1 MQYGVK
7 IDNYKR
13 VKDSENV
20 KNNMKIEASS
30 IGLIMAMVAGLLISR
45 VYLDMTFGVV
55 QVLAPFG
62 LAYLIAIT
70 NYEKK
75 YILSS
80 SLGVIVGYITLF
92 NKVNNFSAYII
103 ISTIV
108 TIISMSKLNKKARNI
123 ASFITVFSG
132 LFIYGVLVGSSDI
145 ILHFIGAISVT
156 ALVFP
161 IYYVVSYTLKCIEE
175 INTQHFF
182 SIDEIVSIE
191 LFICLLIV
199 GIGTLS
205 INDISFRNIAAI
217 LFIVVLA
224 FISDTN
230 MGAGAGITMGII
242 LGFATGNL
250 MESIAIYGACGLV
263 ASIFRE
269 SGKLFTALSFNII
282 FVIVTLYSGVFNN
295 ISFIEALVGTGIFL
309 LIPKKIYNKISLEI
323 NKDKKVGHFSE
334 VRFAEI
340 KDELTE
346 RLRDFTEVLSIM
358 GKSLNNLVGNDK
370 LAIKNKGNALVENL
384 SDRTCSDC
392 DMRYMCWKRELH
404 QTYNAFSDL
413 IRNYENN
420 SGSFPHELEKKCI
433 KKYALVKNLEDIM
446 NIYMVN
452 ETLKSRLGEGRKI
465 LSNHIN
471 NMSVTI
477 SEIVDEFGNELH
489 LCTDVEKS
497 IKKSLL
503 KYGINFGSL
512 ICYNDKNG
520 RIKIKM
526 QMENCMGSQACIKT
540 VLPIISETIGKNMS
554 IGSEGCNINS
564 KNNMCE
570 IVIEEAPKY
579 HINSHVAVATK
590 EGEKFTGDSY
600 SYGRTKDGN
609 YITVIS
615 DGMGSGPEAGLES
628 KVSVEIIEKFMEV
641 GFDEKIAIDAVNAIM
656 SIKFSEDEKF
666 STLDMN
672 KIDLYTGNAKFM
684 KVGAIESF
692 IKRGNKVEVINS
704 NTLPFGVL
712 EEPDVDTVEKQ
723 VGNGD
728 VIVSISDGIL
738 DVKNDGSFDTTW
750 LIEFLKNTK
759 YRQPKDLSIAILEK
773 AKELSGGKA
782 KDDMTVVVSK
792 VFAIN

>member
-13 VKDSENV
+13 AKDSENV

-70 NYEKK
+70 NYERK

-92 NKVNNFSAYII
+92 NKVSNFSAYII

-123 ASFITVFSG
+123 ASFIIVFSG
-132 LFIYGVLVGSSDI
+132 LFVYGVLVGSSDI
-145 ILHFIGAISVT
+145 ILHLIGAISVT

-205 INDISFRNIAAI
+205 LNDISFRNIAAI
-217 LFIVVLA
+217 LFIIALA

-263 ASIFRE
+263 AGIFRE

-346 RLRDFTEVLSIM
+346 RLKDFTEVLSIM

-420 SGSFPHELEKKCI
+420 SGAFPHELEKKCI
-433 KKYALVKNLEDIM
+433 KRYALVKNLEDIM

-526 QMENCMGSQACIKT
+526 QMENCMGSQTCIKT

-723 VGNGD
+723 VSNGD

>member
-263 ASIFRE
+263 AGIFRE

-672 KIDLYTGNAKFM
+672 KIDLYTGNVKFM

>member
-30 IGLIMAMVAGLLISR
+30 IGLIMAMIAGLLISR

-263 ASIFRE
+263 AGIFRE

-750 LIEFLKNTK
+750 LIEFLKSTK

>member
-13 VKDSENV
+13 AKDSENV

-70 NYEKK
+70 NYERK

-92 NKVNNFSAYII
+92 NKVSNFSAYII

-123 ASFITVFSG
+123 ASFIIVFSG
-132 LFIYGVLVGSSDI
+132 LFVYGVLVGSSDI
-145 ILHFIGAISVT
+145 ILHLIGAISVT

-161 IYYVVSYTLKCIEE
+161 IYYVMSYTLKCIEE

-217 LFIVVLA
+217 LFIIALA

-263 ASIFRE
+263 AGIFRE

-346 RLRDFTEVLSIM
+346 RLKDFTEVLSIM

-420 SGSFPHELEKKCI
+420 SGAFPHELEKKCI

-526 QMENCMGSQACIKT
+526 QMENCMGSQTCIKT

-723 VGNGD
+723 VSNGD

>member
-13 VKDSENV
+13 AKDSENV

-70 NYEKK
+70 NYERK

-92 NKVNNFSAYII
+92 NKVSNFSAYII

-123 ASFITVFSG
+123 ASFIIVFSG
-132 LFIYGVLVGSSDI
+132 LFVYGVLVGSSDI
-145 ILHFIGAISVT
+145 ILHLIGAISVT

-205 INDISFRNIAAI
+205 LNDISFRNIAAI
-217 LFIVVLA
+217 LFIIALA

-263 ASIFRE
+263 AGIFRE

-282 FVIVTLYSGVFNN
+282 FIIVTLYSGVFNS

-346 RLRDFTEVLSIM
+346 RLKDFTEVLSIM

-420 SGSFPHELEKKCI
+420 SGTFPHELEKKCI

-526 QMENCMGSQACIKT
+526 QMENCMGSQTCIKT

-723 VGNGD
+723 VSNGD

>member
-13 VKDSENV
+13 AKDSENV

-70 NYEKK
+70 NYERK

-92 NKVNNFSAYII
+92 NKVSNFSAYII

-132 LFIYGVLVGSSDI
+132 LFVYGVLVGSSDI
-145 ILHFIGAISVT
+145 ILHLIGAISVT

-217 LFIVVLA
+217 LFIIALA

-263 ASIFRE
+263 AGIFRE

-346 RLRDFTEVLSIM
+346 RLKDFTEVLSIM

-420 SGSFPHELEKKCI
+420 SGAFPHELEKKCI

-526 QMENCMGSQACIKT
+526 QMENCMGSQTCIKT

-723 VGNGD
+723 VSNGD

>member
-13 VKDSENV
+13 AKDSENV

-70 NYEKK
+70 NYERK

-80 SLGVIVGYITLF
+80 SLGVILGYITLF
-92 NKVNNFSAYII
+92 NKVSNFSAYII

-123 ASFITVFSG
+123 ASFIIVFSG
-132 LFIYGVLVGSSDI
+132 LFVYGVLVGSSDI
-145 ILHFIGAISVT
+145 ILHLIGAISVT

-199 GIGTLS
+199 GIGTIS

-217 LFIVVLA
+217 LFIIALA

-263 ASIFRE
+263 AGIFRE

-282 FVIVTLYSGVFNN
+282 FIIVTLYSGVFNN

-334 VRFAEI
+334 VRFSEI

-346 RLRDFTEVLSIM
+346 RLKDFTEVLSVM

-420 SGSFPHELEKKCI
+420 SGAFPHELEKKCI

-526 QMENCMGSQACIKT
+526 QMENCMGSQTCIKT

-723 VGNGD
+723 VSNGD

-782 KDDMTVVVSK
+782 KDYMTVVVSK

>member
-13 VKDSENV
+13 AKDSENV

-70 NYEKK
+70 NYERK

-92 NKVNNFSAYII
+92 NKVSNFSAYII

-123 ASFITVFSG
+123 ASFIIVFSG

-145 ILHFIGAISVT
+145 ILHLIGAISVT

-217 LFIVVLA
+217 LFIIALA

-263 ASIFRE
+263 AGIFRE

-282 FVIVTLYSGVFNN
+282 FIIVTLYSGVFNN

-346 RLRDFTEVLSIM
+346 RLKDFTEVLSIM

-420 SGSFPHELEKKCI
+420 SGAFPHELEKKCI

-526 QMENCMGSQACIKT
+526 QMENCMGSQTCIKT

-723 VGNGD
+723 VSNGD

>member
-13 VKDSENV
+13 AKDSENV

-70 NYEKK
+70 NYERK

-92 NKVNNFSAYII
+92 NKVSNFSDYII

-123 ASFITVFSG
+123 ASFIIVFSG
-132 LFIYGVLVGSSDI
+132 LFVYGVLVGSSDI
-145 ILHFIGAISVT
+145 ILHLIGAISVT

-199 GIGTLS
+199 GIGTIS

-217 LFIVVLA
+217 LFIIALA

-263 ASIFRE
+263 AGIFRE

-282 FVIVTLYSGVFNN
+282 FIIVTLYSGVFNN

-346 RLRDFTEVLSIM
+346 RLKDFTEVLSIM

-420 SGSFPHELEKKCI
+420 SGAFPHELEKKCI

-526 QMENCMGSQACIKT
+526 QMENCMGSQTCIKT

-723 VGNGD
+723 VSNGD

>member
-263 ASIFRE
+263 AGIFRE

-346 RLRDFTEVLSIM
+346 RLKDFTEVLSIM

-723 VGNGD
+723 VSNGD
-728 VIVSISDGIL
+728 VIVSISDGVL

-750 LIEFLKNTK
+750 LIEFLKSTK

>member
-13 VKDSENV
+13 AKDSENV

-70 NYEKK
+70 NYERK

-80 SLGVIVGYITLF
+80 SLGVILGYITLF
-92 NKVNNFSAYII
+92 NKVSNFSAYII

-123 ASFITVFSG
+123 ASFIIVFSG
-132 LFIYGVLVGSSDI
+132 LFVYGVLVGSSDI
-145 ILHFIGAISVT
+145 ILHLIGAISVT

-205 INDISFRNIAAI
+205 LNDISFRNIAAI
-217 LFIVVLA
+217 LFIIVLA

-263 ASIFRE
+263 AGIFRE

-346 RLRDFTEVLSIM
+346 RLKDFTEVLSIM

-420 SGSFPHELEKKCI
+420 SGAFPHELEKKCI

-526 QMENCMGSQACIKT
+526 QMENCMGSQTCIKT

-723 VGNGD
+723 VSNGD

>member
-13 VKDSENV
+13 AKDSENV

-70 NYEKK
+70 NYERK

-92 NKVNNFSAYII
+92 NKVSNFSAYII

-108 TIISMSKLNKKARNI
+108 TIISMSKLNKKATNI
-123 ASFITVFSG
+123 ASFIIVFSG
-132 LFIYGVLVGSSDI
+132 LFVYGVLVGSSDI
-145 ILHFIGAISVT
+145 ILHLIGAISVT

-205 INDISFRNIAAI
+205 LNDISFRNIAAI
-217 LFIVVLA
+217 LFIIALA

-263 ASIFRE
+263 AGIFRE

-346 RLRDFTEVLSIM
+346 RLKDFTEVLSIM

-420 SGSFPHELEKKCI
+420 SGAFPHELEKKCI

-503 KYGINFGSL
+503 KYGINFGIL

-526 QMENCMGSQACIKT
+526 QMENCMGSQTCIKT

-723 VGNGD
+723 VSNGD

>member
-13 VKDSENV
+13 AKDSENV

-70 NYEKK
+70 NYERK

-80 SLGVIVGYITLF
+80 SLGVILGYITLF
-92 NKVNNFSAYII
+92 NKVSNFSAYII

-123 ASFITVFSG
+123 ASFIIVFSG

-145 ILHFIGAISVT
+145 ILHLIGAISVT

-217 LFIVVLA
+217 LFIIVLA

-263 ASIFRE
+263 AGIFRE

-282 FVIVTLYSGVFNN
+282 FIIVTLYSGVFNN

-346 RLRDFTEVLSIM
+346 RLKDFTEVLSIM

-420 SGSFPHELEKKCI
+420 SGAFPHELEKKCI

-526 QMENCMGSQACIKT
+526 QMENCMGSQTCIKT

-723 VGNGD
+723 VSNGD

-750 LIEFLKNTK
+750 LIEFLKSTK

>member
-30 IGLIMAMVAGLLISR
+30 IGLIMAIVAGLLISR

-70 NYEKK
+70 NYERK

-92 NKVNNFSAYII
+92 NKVSNFSAYII

-132 LFIYGVLVGSSDI
+132 LFVYGVLVGSSDI
-145 ILHFIGAISVT
+145 ILHLIGAISVT

-199 GIGTLS
+199 GIGTIS

-217 LFIVVLA
+217 LFIIALA

-263 ASIFRE
+263 AGIFRE

-282 FVIVTLYSGVFNN
+282 FIIVTLYSGVFNN

-346 RLRDFTEVLSIM
+346 RLKDFTEVLSIM

-420 SGSFPHELEKKCI
+420 SGAFPHELEKKCI

-750 LIEFLKNTK
+750 LIEFLKSTK

>member
-13 VKDSENV
+13 AKDSENV

-70 NYEKK
+70 NYERK

-80 SLGVIVGYITLF
+80 SLGVILGYITLF
-92 NKVNNFSAYII
+92 NKVSNFSAYII

-123 ASFITVFSG
+123 ASFIIVFSG
-132 LFIYGVLVGSSDI
+132 LFVYGVLVGSSDI
-145 ILHFIGAISVT
+145 ILHLIGAISVT

-217 LFIVVLA
+217 LFIIALA

-263 ASIFRE
+263 AGIFRE

-346 RLRDFTEVLSIM
+346 RLKDFTEVLSIM

-420 SGSFPHELEKKCI
+420 SGAFPHELEKKCI

-526 QMENCMGSQACIKT
+526 QMENCMGSQTCIKT

-723 VGNGD
+723 VSNGD

>member
-13 VKDSENV
+13 AKDSENV

-70 NYEKK
+70 NYERK

-92 NKVNNFSAYII
+92 NKVSNFSAYII

-123 ASFITVFSG
+123 ASFIIVFSG
-132 LFIYGVLVGSSDI
+132 LFVYGVLVGSSDI
-145 ILHFIGAISVT
+145 ILHLIGAISVT

-205 INDISFRNIAAI
+205 LNDISFRNIAAI
-217 LFIVVLA
+217 LFIIALA

-263 ASIFRE
+263 AGIFRE

-282 FVIVTLYSGVFNN
+282 FIIVTLYSGVFNN

-346 RLRDFTEVLSIM
+346 RLKDFTEVLSIM

-420 SGSFPHELEKKCI
+420 SGAFPHELEKKCI

-526 QMENCMGSQACIKT
+526 QMENCMGSQTCIKT

-723 VGNGD
+723 VSNGD

>member
-20 KNNMKIEASS
+20 KNNMKIEASN
-30 IGLIMAMVAGLLISR
+30 IGLIMAMVAGVLISR

-70 NYEKK
+70 NYERK

-92 NKVNNFSAYII
+92 NKVSNFSAYII

-123 ASFITVFSG
+123 ASFIIVFSG
-132 LFIYGVLVGSSDI
+132 LFVYGVLVGSSDI
-145 ILHFIGAISVT
+145 ILHLIGAISVT

-199 GIGTLS
+199 GIGTIS

-217 LFIVVLA
+217 LFIVALA

-263 ASIFRE
+263 AGIFRE

-346 RLRDFTEVLSIM
+346 RLKDFTEVLSIM
-358 GKSLNNLVGNDK
+358 GKSLNNLVCNDK

-392 DMRYMCWKRELH
+392 DIRYMCWKRELH

-420 SGSFPHELEKKCI
+420 SGTFPHELEKKCI

-497 IKKSLL
+497 IKKALL
-503 KYGINFGSL
+503 KYGVNFGSL

-540 VLPIISETIGKNMS
+540 VLPIINETIGKNMS

-570 IVIEEAPKY
+570 FVIEEAPKY

-792 VFAIN
+792 VFGIN

>member
-205 INDISFRNIAAI
+205 INDISFRNITAI

-263 ASIFRE
+263 AGIFRE

>member
-13 VKDSENV
+13 AKDSENV

-70 NYEKK
+70 NYERK

-92 NKVNNFSAYII
+92 NKVSNFSAYII

-132 LFIYGVLVGSSDI
+132 LFVYGVLVGSSDI
-145 ILHFIGAISVT
+145 ILHLIGAISVT

-217 LFIVVLA
+217 LFIIALA

-263 ASIFRE
+263 AGIFRE

-346 RLRDFTEVLSIM
+346 RLKDFTEVLSIM

-420 SGSFPHELEKKCI
+420 SGAFPHELEKKCI

-526 QMENCMGSQACIKT
+526 QMENCMGSQTCIKT

-666 STLDMN
+666 STLDMS

-723 VGNGD
+723 VSNGD

>member
-13 VKDSENV
+13 VKGSENV
-20 KNNMKIEASS
+20 KNNIKIEASTV
-30 IGLIMAMVAGLLISR
+30 GLIMSMVAGILISR

-75 YILSS
+75 YILAS
-80 SLGVIVGYITLF
+80 SLGVVVGYATLF
-92 NKVNNFSAYII
+92 SKVISFPAYII
-103 ISTIV
+103 IAAAI
-108 TIISMSKLNKKARNI
+108 TIISMSKVNKKARNI
-123 ASFITVFSG
+123 ASFIIIFSV
-132 LFIYGVLVGSSDI
+132 LFAYGVLVGGSDI
-145 ILHFIGAISVT
+145 ILHLINAVSVA
-156 ALVFP
+156 ALTFP

-191 LFICLLIV
+191 LFLCLLIV
-199 GIGTLS
+199 GIGTIS
-205 INDISFRNIAAI
+205 VYDVSFRNIVAI
-217 LFIVVLA
+217 LFIIALA

-242 LGFATGNL
+242 LGFTTGNL

-263 ASIFRE
+263 AGIFRE

-282 FVIVTLYSGVFNN
+282 FVIVTLYSGIFNN
-295 ISFIEALVGTGIFL
+295 VLFIEVLVGTGIFL
-309 LIPKKIYNKISLEI
+309 LIPKKLYNKVSLEI
-323 NKDKKVGHFSE
+323 NKDKKVDHFSE
-334 VRFAEI
+334 VRFSKI
-340 KDELTE
+340 KDELTD
-346 RLRDFTEVLSIM
+346 RLRDFTDVLSIM

-384 SDRTCSDC
+384 SDRTCSEC

-404 QTYNAFSDL
+404 QTYNAFSEL

-420 SGSFPHELEKKCI
+420 SGTFPHELERKCV
-433 KKYALVKNLEDIM
+433 KKYALMKNLEDIM
-446 NIYMVN
+446 NIHMIN
-452 ETLKSRLGEGRKI
+452 ETLRNRLGEGRKI

-477 SEIVDEFGNELH
+477 GEIVDEFGNELH
-489 LCTDVEKS
+489 LCTDIERN
-497 IKKSLL
+497 IKKALL

-526 QMENCMGSQACIKT
+526 QMENCMGAQNCIKT
-540 VLPIISETIGKNMS
+540 VLPIISEAIGKNMS

-570 IVIEEAPKY
+570 VVIEEAPKY
-579 HINSHVAVATK
+579 HITSHVAVATK

-672 KIDLYTGNAKFM
+672 KIDLYTGDAKFM

-692 IKRGNKVEVINS
+692 IKRGHKIEVINS

-712 EEPDVDTVEKQ
+712 EEPDIDTVEKQ

-728 VIVSISDGIL
+728 IIVSISDGVL

-759 YRQPKDLSIAILEK
+759 YRQPKDLSVAILEK

-782 KDDMTVVVSK
+782 KDDMTIIVSK
-792 VFAIN
+792 VFGIN

>member
-13 VKDSENV
+13 AKDSENV

-30 IGLIMAMVAGLLISR
+30 IGLIMPMVAGLLISR

-70 NYEKK
+70 NYERK

-92 NKVNNFSAYII
+92 NKVSNFSAYII

-123 ASFITVFSG
+123 ASFIIVFSG
-132 LFIYGVLVGSSDI
+132 LFVYGVLVGSSDI
-145 ILHFIGAISVT
+145 ILHLIGAISVT

-217 LFIVVLA
+217 LFIIALA

-263 ASIFRE
+263 AGIFRE

-282 FVIVTLYSGVFNN
+282 FIIVTLYSGVFNN

-346 RLRDFTEVLSIM
+346 RLKDFTEVLSIM

-420 SGSFPHELEKKCI
+420 SGAFPHELEKKCI

-526 QMENCMGSQACIKT
+526 QMENCMGSQTCIKT

-723 VGNGD
+723 VSNGD

>member
-123 ASFITVFSG
+123 ASFITVFLG

-263 ASIFRE
+263 AGIFRE

-750 LIEFLKNTK
+750 LIEFLKSTK

>member
-13 VKDSENV
+13 AKDSENV

-70 NYEKK
+70 NYERK

-92 NKVNNFSAYII
+92 NKVSNFSAYII

-123 ASFITVFSG
+123 ASFIIVFSG
-132 LFIYGVLVGSSDI
+132 LFVYGVLVGSSDI
-145 ILHFIGAISVT
+145 ILHLIGAISVT

-205 INDISFRNIAAI
+205 LNDISFRNIAAI
-217 LFIVVLA
+217 LFIIALA

-263 ASIFRE
+263 AGIFRE

-334 VRFAEI
+334 VRFDEI

-346 RLRDFTEVLSIM
+346 RLKDFTEVLSIM

-420 SGSFPHELEKKCI
+420 SGAFPHELEKKCI

-526 QMENCMGSQACIKT
+526 QMENCMGSQTCIKT

-723 VGNGD
+723 VSNGD

-750 LIEFLKNTK
+750 LIEFLKSTK

>member
-13 VKDSENV
+13 AKDSENV
-20 KNNMKIEASS
+20 KKNMKIEASS

-55 QVLAPFG
+55 QVLATFG

-70 NYEKK
+70 NYERK

-92 NKVNNFSAYII
+92 NKVSNFSAYII

-123 ASFITVFSG
+123 TSFIIVFSG
-132 LFIYGVLVGSSDI
+132 LFVYGVLVGSSDI
-145 ILHFIGAISVT
+145 ILHLIGAISVT

-217 LFIVVLA
+217 LFIIALA

-263 ASIFRE
+263 AGIFRE

-282 FVIVTLYSGVFNN
+282 FIIVTLYSGVFNN

-346 RLRDFTEVLSIM
+346 RLKDFTEVLSIM

-420 SGSFPHELEKKCI
+420 SGAFPHELEKKCI

-526 QMENCMGSQACIKT
+526 QMENCMGSQTCIKT

-723 VGNGD
+723 VSNGD

>member
-13 VKDSENV
+13 AKDSENV

-70 NYEKK
+70 NYERK

-92 NKVNNFSAYII
+92 NKVSNFSAYII

-132 LFIYGVLVGSSDI
+132 LFVYGVLVGSSDI
-145 ILHFIGAISVT
+145 ILHLIGAISVT

-199 GIGTLS
+199 GIGTIS

-217 LFIVVLA
+217 LFIIALA

-263 ASIFRE
+263 AGIFRE

-282 FVIVTLYSGVFNN
+282 FIIVTLYSGVFNN

-346 RLRDFTEVLSIM
+346 RLKDFTEVLSIM

-420 SGSFPHELEKKCI
+420 SGAFPHELEKKCI

-526 QMENCMGSQACIKT
+526 QMENCMGSQTCIKT

-600 SYGRTKDGN
+600 SYGRTKYGN

-723 VGNGD
+723 VSNGD

-750 LIEFLKNTK
+750 LIEFLKSTK

>member
-13 VKDSENV
+13 AKDSENV

-70 NYEKK
+70 NYERK

-92 NKVNNFSAYII
+92 NKVSNFSAYII

-132 LFIYGVLVGSSDI
+132 LFVYGVLVGSSDI
-145 ILHFIGAISVT
+145 ILHLIGAISVT

-199 GIGTLS
+199 GIGTIS

-217 LFIVVLA
+217 LFIIALA

-263 ASIFRE
+263 AGIFRE

-282 FVIVTLYSGVFNN
+282 FIIVTLYSGVFNN

-346 RLRDFTEVLSIM
+346 RLKDFTEVLSIM

-420 SGSFPHELEKKCI
+420 SGAFPHELEKKCI

-526 QMENCMGSQACIKT
+526 QMENCMGSQTCIKT

-704 NTLPFGVL
+704 NTLPFGIL

-723 VGNGD
+723 VSNGD

>member
-13 VKDSENV
+13 AKDSENV

-70 NYEKK
+70 NYERK

-92 NKVNNFSAYII
+92 NKVSNFSAYII

-123 ASFITVFSG
+123 ASFIIVFSG
-132 LFIYGVLVGSSDI
+132 LFVYGVLVGSSDI
-145 ILHFIGAISVT
+145 ILHLIGAISVT

-205 INDISFRNIAAI
+205 LNDISFRNIAAI
-217 LFIVVLA
+217 LFIIALA

-263 ASIFRE
+263 AGIFRE

-282 FVIVTLYSGVFNN
+282 FIIVTLYSGVFNN

-346 RLRDFTEVLSIM
+346 RLKDFTEVLSIM

-420 SGSFPHELEKKCI
+420 SGAFPHELEKKCI

-526 QMENCMGSQACIKT
+526 QMENCMGSQTCIKT

-723 VGNGD
+723 VSNGD
-728 VIVSISDGIL
+728 VIVSISDGVL

>member
-13 VKDSENV
+13 AKDSENV

-70 NYEKK
+70 NYERK

-80 SLGVIVGYITLF
+80 SLGVILGYITLF
-92 NKVNNFSAYII
+92 NKVSNFSAYII

-123 ASFITVFSG
+123 ASFIIVFSG
-132 LFIYGVLVGSSDI
+132 LFVYGVLVGSSDI
-145 ILHFIGAISVT
+145 ILHLIGAISVT

-217 LFIVVLA
+217 LFIIALA

-263 ASIFRE
+263 AGIFRD

-282 FVIVTLYSGVFNN
+282 FIIVTLYSGVFNN

-346 RLRDFTEVLSIM
+346 RLKDFTEVLSIM

-420 SGSFPHELEKKCI
+420 SGAFPHELEKKCI

-526 QMENCMGSQACIKT
+526 QMENCMGSQTCIKT

-723 VGNGD
+723 VSNGD

>member
-13 VKDSENV
+13 AKDSENV

-70 NYEKK
+70 NYERK

-80 SLGVIVGYITLF
+80 SLGVILGYITLF
-92 NKVNNFSAYII
+92 NKVSNFSAYII

-123 ASFITVFSG
+123 ASFIIVFSG
-132 LFIYGVLVGSSDI
+132 LFVYGVLVGSSDI
-145 ILHFIGAISVT
+145 ILHLIGAISVT

-205 INDISFRNIAAI
+205 LNDISFRNIAAI
-217 LFIVVLA
+217 LFIIALA

-263 ASIFRE
+263 AGIFRE

-282 FVIVTLYSGVFNN
+282 FIIVTLYSGVFNN

-346 RLRDFTEVLSIM
+346 RLKDFTEVLSIM

-420 SGSFPHELEKKCI
+420 SGAFPHELEKKCI

-526 QMENCMGSQACIKT
+526 QMENCMGSQTCIKT

-723 VGNGD
+723 VSNGD

-750 LIEFLKNTK
+750 LIEFLKSTK

>member
-263 ASIFRE
+263 AGIFRE

-792 VFAIN
+792 VFAIS

>member
-13 VKDSENV
+13 AKDSENV

-70 NYEKK
+70 NYERK

-92 NKVNNFSAYII
+92 NKVSNFSAYII

-123 ASFITVFSG
+123 ASFIIVFSG
-132 LFIYGVLVGSSDI
+132 LFVYGVLVGSSDI
-145 ILHFIGAISVT
+145 ILHLIGAISVT

-217 LFIVVLA
+217 LFIIALA

-263 ASIFRE
+263 AGIFRE

-282 FVIVTLYSGVFNN
+282 FIIVTLYSGVFNN

-346 RLRDFTEVLSIM
+346 RLKDFTEVLSIM

-420 SGSFPHELEKKCI
+420 SGAFPHELEKKCI

-526 QMENCMGSQACIKT
+526 QMENCMGSQTCIKT

-723 VGNGD
+723 VSNGD

-738 DVKNDGSFDTTW
+738 DVRNDGSFDTTW
-750 LIEFLKNTK
+750 LIEFLKSTK

>member
-13 VKDSENV
+13 AKDSENV

-70 NYEKK
+70 NYERK

-80 SLGVIVGYITLF
+80 SLGVILGYITLF
-92 NKVNNFSAYII
+92 NKVSNFSAYII

-123 ASFITVFSG
+123 ASFIIVFSG
-132 LFIYGVLVGSSDI
+132 LFVYGVLVGSSDI
-145 ILHFIGAISVT
+145 ILHLIGAISVT

-217 LFIVVLA
+217 LFIIALA

-263 ASIFRE
+263 AGIFRE

-346 RLRDFTEVLSIM
+346 RLKDFTEVLSIM

-420 SGSFPHELEKKCI
+420 SGAFPHELEKKCI

-471 NMSVTI
+471 NMSATI

-526 QMENCMGSQACIKT
+526 QMENCMGSQTCIKT

-723 VGNGD
+723 VSNGD

>member
-13 VKDSENV
+13 AKDSENV

-70 NYEKK
+70 NYERK

-92 NKVNNFSAYII
+92 NKVSNFSAYII

-123 ASFITVFSG
+123 ASFIIVFSG
-132 LFIYGVLVGSSDI
+132 LFVYGVLVGSSDI
-145 ILHFIGAISVT
+145 ILHLIGAISVT

-217 LFIVVLA
+217 LFIIALA

-263 ASIFRE
+263 AGIFRE

-346 RLRDFTEVLSIM
+346 RLKDFTEVLSIM

-420 SGSFPHELEKKCI
+420 SGAFPHELEKKCI

-526 QMENCMGSQACIKT
+526 QMENCMGSQTCIKT

-579 HINSHVAVATK
+579 HINSHIAVATK

-723 VGNGD
+723 VSNGD

>member
-13 VKDSENV
+13 AKDSENV

-70 NYEKK
+70 NYERK

-80 SLGVIVGYITLF
+80 SLGVILGYITLF
-92 NKVNNFSAYII
+92 NKVSNFSAYII

-123 ASFITVFSG
+123 ASFIIVFSG
-132 LFIYGVLVGSSDI
+132 LFVYGVLVGSSDI
-145 ILHFIGAISVT
+145 ILHLIGAISVT

-199 GIGTLS
+199 GIGTIS

-217 LFIVVLA
+217 LFIIALA

-263 ASIFRE
+263 AGIFRE

-282 FVIVTLYSGVFNN
+282 FIIVTLYSGVFNS

-346 RLRDFTEVLSIM
+346 RLKDFTEVLSIM

-420 SGSFPHELEKKCI
+420 SGAFPHELEKKCI

-526 QMENCMGSQACIKT
+526 QMENCMGSQTCIKT

-723 VGNGD
+723 VSNGD

-750 LIEFLKNTK
+750 LIEFLKSTK

>member
-145 ILHFIGAISVT
+145 ILHFISAISVT

-263 ASIFRE
+263 AGIFRE

-750 LIEFLKNTK
+750 LIEFLKSTK

>member
-1 MQYGVK
+1 M
-7 IDNYKR
+7 
-13 VKDSENV
+13 
-20 KNNMKIEASS
+20 
-30 IGLIMAMVAGLLISR
+30 
-45 VYLDMTFGVV
+45 
-55 QVLAPFG
+55 
-62 LAYLIAIT
+62 
-70 NYEKK
+70 
-75 YILSS
+75 
-80 SLGVIVGYITLF
+80 
-92 NKVNNFSAYII
+92 
-103 ISTIV
+103 
-108 TIISMSKLNKKARNI
+108 
-123 ASFITVFSG
+123 
-132 LFIYGVLVGSSDI
+132 
-145 ILHFIGAISVT
+145 T

-217 LFIVVLA
+217 LFIIALA

-263 ASIFRE
+263 AGIFRE

-282 FVIVTLYSGVFNN
+282 FVIVTLYSGVFNS

-346 RLRDFTEVLSIM
+346 RLKDFTEVLSIM

-420 SGSFPHELEKKCI
+420 SGTFPHELEKKCI

-526 QMENCMGSQACIKT
+526 QMENCMGSQTCIKT

-750 LIEFLKNTK
+750 LIEFLKSTK

>member
-13 VKDSENV
+13 AKDSENV

-70 NYEKK
+70 NYERK

-92 NKVNNFSAYII
+92 NKVSNFSAYII

-132 LFIYGVLVGSSDI
+132 LFVYGVLVGSSDI
-145 ILHFIGAISVT
+145 ILHLIGAISVT

-199 GIGTLS
+199 GIGTIS

-217 LFIVVLA
+217 LFIIALA

-263 ASIFRE
+263 AGIFRE

-346 RLRDFTEVLSIM
+346 RLKDFTEVLSIM

-420 SGSFPHELEKKCI
+420 SGAFPHELEKKCI

-526 QMENCMGSQACIKT
+526 QMENCMGSQTCIKT

-723 VGNGD
+723 VSNGD

>member
-13 VKDSENV
+13 AKDSENV

-70 NYEKK
+70 NYERK

-92 NKVNNFSAYII
+92 NKVSNFSAYII

-123 ASFITVFSG
+123 ASFIIVFSG
-132 LFIYGVLVGSSDI
+132 LFVYGVLVGSSDI
-145 ILHFIGAISVT
+145 ILHLIGAISVT

-205 INDISFRNIAAI
+205 LNDISFRNIAAI
-217 LFIVVLA
+217 LFIIALA

-263 ASIFRE
+263 AGIFRE

-346 RLRDFTEVLSIM
+346 RLKDFTEVLSIM

-420 SGSFPHELEKKCI
+420 SGAFPHELEKKCI

-526 QMENCMGSQACIKT
+526 QMENCMGSQTCIKT

-672 KIDLYTGNAKFM
+672 KIDLYTGNTKFM

-723 VGNGD
+723 VSNGD
-728 VIVSISDGIL
+728 VIVSISDGVL

-750 LIEFLKNTK
+750 LIEFLKNTE

>member
-13 VKDSENV
+13 AKDSENV

-70 NYEKK
+70 NYERK

-80 SLGVIVGYITLF
+80 SLGVILGYITLF
-92 NKVNNFSAYII
+92 NKVSNFSAYII

-132 LFIYGVLVGSSDI
+132 LFVYGVLVGSSDI
-145 ILHFIGAISVT
+145 ILHLIGAISVT

-217 LFIVVLA
+217 LFIIALA

-263 ASIFRE
+263 AGIFRE

-282 FVIVTLYSGVFNN
+282 FIIVTLYSGVFNN

-346 RLRDFTEVLSIM
+346 RLKDFTEVLSIM

-420 SGSFPHELEKKCI
+420 SGAFPHELEKKCI

-526 QMENCMGSQACIKT
+526 QMENCMGSQTCIKT

-615 DGMGSGPEAGLES
+615 DGMGSGPEAGIES
-628 KVSVEIIEKFMEV
+628 KVSVEIIEKFMDV

-666 STLDMN
+666 STLDMS

-723 VGNGD
+723 VSNGD

>member
-7 IDNYKR
+7 ISNYKR
-13 VKDSENV
+13 SKDSENV
-20 KNNMKIEASS
+20 KKNVKIEASS
-30 IGLIMAMVAGLLISR
+30 IGLIMAAVAGLLISR

-75 YILSS
+75 YVLSS

-92 NKVNNFSAYII
+92 NKVNNFSVYII
-103 ISTIV
+103 ISAIV
-108 TIISMSKLNKKARNI
+108 TILSMSKLKKRTRNL
-123 ASFITVFSG
+123 ASFITLFSG
-132 LFIYGVLVGSSDI
+132 LFIYGILVESSDI
-145 ILHFIGAISVT
+145 VLHFIGALSVV

-199 GIGTLS
+199 GIGTIS
-205 INDISFRNIAAI
+205 INDISFRNIVAVFFIIAI
-217 LFIVVLA
+217 A

-242 LGFATGNL
+242 LGFTTGNL

-263 ASIFRE
+263 SGIFRE

-282 FVIVTLYSGVFNN
+282 FVIVTLYSGIFNSA
-295 ISFIEALVGTGIFL
+295 SFIESSIGALIFIL
-309 LIPKKIYNKISLEI
+309 VPKKIYNKISLEI
-323 NKDKKVGHFSE
+323 NKDKKFGHFSE

-340 KDELTE
+340 KDELTD
-346 RLRDFTEVLSIM
+346 RLKDFTEVLSIM
-358 GKSLNNLVGNDK
+358 GKSLNNLVSNDK

-420 SGSFPHELEKKCI
+420 TGSFPHELEKKCV
-433 KKYALVKNLEDIM
+433 KRYALVKNLEDIM

-465 LSNHIN
+465 LSNHLN
-471 NMSVTI
+471 NMSDTI
-477 SEIVDEFGNELH
+477 NEIVDEFGSELH
-489 LCTDVEKS
+489 LCTDVERS

-503 KYGINFGSL
+503 KYGVNFGSL
-512 ICYNDKNG
+512 MCYNDKSG

-526 QMENCMGSQACIKT
+526 QMENCMGSQTCIKT
-540 VLPIISETIGKNMS
+540 VLPIISETIGKSMS
-554 IGSEGCNINS
+554 IGSEGCNISS

-570 IVIEEAPKY
+570 IIIEESPKY
-579 HINSHVAVATK
+579 HVASHVAVATK

-712 EEPDVDTVEKQ
+712 EEPDVDTIETQ

-728 VIVSISDGIL
+728 VIISISDGVL
-738 DVKNDGSFDTTW
+738 DVKNDGSFDTSW

-759 YRQPKDLSIAILEK
+759 CRQPKDLSIAILEK

-782 KDDMTVVVSK
+782 KDDMTIVVSK
-792 VFAIN
+792 IFAIS